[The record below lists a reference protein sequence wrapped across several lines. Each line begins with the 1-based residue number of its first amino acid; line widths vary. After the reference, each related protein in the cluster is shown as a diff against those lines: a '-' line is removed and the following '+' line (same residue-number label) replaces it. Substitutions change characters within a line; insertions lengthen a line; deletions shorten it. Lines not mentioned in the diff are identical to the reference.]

1 MNFDKSTRVS
11 NDKGYQSARDRATD
25 KMSAYFLTNYR
36 NQQGLQD
43 VKTTSLQQPTI
54 LYKDGHGAL
63 SSNGRTR
70 IENTNTLTNT
80 KQINQLQS
88 RQFATGP
95 FLGNGHLDV
104 DAENA
109 LKISKHTC
117 LGNNYNN
124 QPNNFVPQIESL
136 KESVQDVNNII
147 ESDAH
152 KDWVRGGKSTRRVSE
167 SKHCN

>member
-1 MNFDKSTRVS
+1 MNFDKSTRAS
-11 NDKGYQSARDRATD
+11 SDSGYRSERDRATD

-36 NQQGLQD
+36 NQQGLLD
-43 VKTTSLQQPTI
+43 VKTTSLQQPST

-70 IENTNTLTNT
+70 IDNSNRLTNK
-80 KQINQLQS
+80 KQINQLHT
-88 RQFATGP
+88 RQFAVGP

-104 DAENA
+104 EAENA

-124 QPNNFVPQIESL
+124 QPNTFVPQIESL
-136 KESVQDVNNII
+136 QESVQDVNNII
-147 ESDAH
+147 ESVAH
-152 KDWVRGGKSTRRVSE
+152 RDWVRGGKSTRRVSE
-167 SKHCN
+167 STHCD